1 MFNIPAPNLCFAQ
14 NSFAV
19 SHAVNFPW
27 LKQTLDFENSR
38 KLFSGHLGHTPGC
51 GWRDKFYCGA
61 IKIQNGLPPVYEN
74 LFGTPQHLW
83 RPIGRSVWPDSNR
96 CVSVPFVSCSC
107 TSPHF
112 SNAKIHSS
120 LCLQDNN
127 ADRAFD
133 GAFLSG
139 YSVSVRCNFA
149 IAQKTVLPDSAYRCG
164 PDFDNYSA
172 FFPFRPH
179 TLKYRFA
186 PGRKNRQANSPS
198 CAACPARNSA
208 A

>member
-1 MFNIPAPNLCFAQ
+1 M
-14 NSFAV
+14 
-19 SHAVNFPW
+19 
-27 LKQTLDFENSR
+27 
-38 KLFSGHLGHTPGC
+38 
-51 GWRDKFYCGA
+51 
-61 IKIQNGLPPVYEN
+61 PPVYEN

-107 TSPHF
+107 TSPHC

>member
-1 MFNIPAPNLCFAQ
+1 M
-14 NSFAV
+14 
-19 SHAVNFPW
+19 
-27 LKQTLDFENSR
+27 
-38 KLFSGHLGHTPGC
+38 
-51 GWRDKFYCGA
+51 
-61 IKIQNGLPPVYEN
+61 PPVYEN

-96 CVSVPFVSCSC
+96 RASVRFASRSC
-107 TSPHF
+107 TFPHF

-133 GAFLSG
+133 GAFLPG

-164 PDFDNYSA
+164 PGFGNCSA

>member
-1 MFNIPAPNLCFAQ
+1 M
-14 NSFAV
+14 
-19 SHAVNFPW
+19 
-27 LKQTLDFENSR
+27 
-38 KLFSGHLGHTPGC
+38 
-51 GWRDKFYCGA
+51 
-61 IKIQNGLPPVYEN
+61 PPVYEN

-127 ADRAFD
+127 ADRTFD
-133 GAFLSG
+133 GTFLSG

-149 IAQKTVLPDSAYRCG
+149 IAQKTVLPDPPYRCG
-164 PDFDNYSA
+164 PGFGNCSA

-198 CAACPARNSA
+198 CTACPARNSA